1 MLAVLHMAQYFPA
14 VFVGAALPYLFR
26 KEGLALNLFWL
37 LAIPGYTR
45 FFKFLLALLVDR
57 YSFSRLGRR
66 KSWIIPCTI
75 IGVLSYLSLS
85 FFPPDVQWIYVIVGI
100 LTFKSLV
107 MAAQDIA
114 VDAYAAESMTDEE
127 RPLGTSLINCLAG
140 IAGAIGFA
148 AVAIVEAFNWATAM
162 VVASLLLIIAALP
175 AVVRDE
181 PPPPR
186 AALIKKKD
194 LGFSVL
200 KSMRWSLFRR
210 DSWYILPFMFF
221 FGFGGSLGPT
231 MIPAFWADQSLTTT
245 QYAVLSAS
253 AAVAGGVLAIFTV
266 PWLANR
272 IGLRKNAMVGLIVVP
287 IQAAMYIIF
296 SLMEDLPAMPTIL
309 LSYILIAWAVA
320 HYGHSVSIS
329 RFRWVS
335 KAQAGTDYAVQ
346 SSVWN
351 LGVVSAATVSG
362 FIATWTGAESGNWTG
377 FFVISASVIVC
388 AGLFYIFC
396 FDKIEK
402 WVVEREREEMVESA

>member
-1 MLAVLHMAQYFPA
+1 MLVGHQMAQCVPTP
-14 VFVGAALPYLFR
+14 FVGAALPHLFR

-114 VDAYAAESMTDEE
+114 VDAYAA
-127 RPLGTSLINCLAG
+127 
-140 IAGAIGFA
+140 
-148 AVAIVEAFNWATAM
+148 VAIVEAFNWAIAM

-194 LGFSVL
+194 LDFNVL
-200 KSMRWSLFRR
+200 KSMRWSIFRR
-210 DSWYILPFMFF
+210 YSWYILPFIFF
-221 FGFGGSLGPT
+221 WIRRF
-231 MIPAFWADQSLTTT
+231 ADLQ
-245 QYAVLSAS
+245 
-253 AAVAGGVLAIFTV
+253 
-266 PWLANR
+266 
-272 IGLRKNAMVGLIVVP
+272 
-287 IQAAMYIIF
+287 
-296 SLMEDLPAMPTIL
+296 
-309 LSYILIAWAVA
+309 
-320 HYGHSVSIS
+320 
-329 RFRWVS
+329 
-335 KAQAGTDYAVQ
+335 
-346 SSVWN
+346 
-351 LGVVSAATVSG
+351 
-362 FIATWTGAESGNWTG
+362 
-377 FFVISASVIVC
+377 
-388 AGLFYIFC
+388 
-396 FDKIEK
+396 
-402 WVVEREREEMVESA
+402 

>member
-245 QYAVLSAS
+245 QYAILSAS
-253 AAVAGGVLAIFTV
+253 AAIAGGVLAIFTV

-272 IGLRKNAMVGLIVVP
+272 IGLRRNAMVGLIVVP

-296 SLMEDLPAMPTIL
+296 SLLEDLPAMPTIL

-351 LGVVSAATVSG
+351 LGVVSAATASG
-362 FIATWTGAESGNWTG
+362 FIATWTGAETGN
-377 FFVISASVIVC
+377 
-388 AGLFYIFC
+388 
-396 FDKIEK
+396 
-402 WVVEREREEMVESA
+402 